1 MEGEGTRLAVPRRS
15 QSPDTGLVGAI
26 TGTPCRQSC
35 PHTCPQPPLQ
45 QVPVVQALKPTSV
58 RVFLCHKVF
67 RTGTRISVQC
77 WEGGCLSW
85 CLHSS
90 PVFLLQVLSIPGP
103 EPLLCWR
110 SQLCGDNPK
119 RGVRGRGS

>member
-1 MEGEGTRLAVPRRS
+1 MEDGGGGYPAGGPRRS

-58 RVFLCHKVF
+58 RVFLCHSLQDSNKNIGAVL
-67 RTGTRISVQC
+67 
-77 WEGGCLSW
+77 GGWVSELVPAQQSGV
-85 CLHSS
+85 S
-90 PVFLLQVLSIPGP
+90 PA
-103 EPLLCWR
+103 
-110 SQLCGDNPK
+110 
-119 RGVRGRGS
+119 GSFSPWA